1 MEVSGQRKIP
11 AALPQGKRGWVG
23 SRAGLDGY
31 YKSRSPL
38 RHSITELSSLY
49 VVGRYADWVTR
60 AFLFCCTLAC
70 CLAVRGLSQHVNK

>member
-49 VVGRYADWVTR
+49 VVGRYAD
-60 AFLFCCTLAC
+60 
-70 CLAVRGLSQHVNK
+70 